1 MAGCKGTA
9 TGNDG
14 PCGDIHHSAGV
25 ERDLHTA
32 RQQQDAR
39 AGGAGQGVAC
49 LQTGLHPRGGPAV
62 GRSRVSVQQRLVRGV
77 QFFLHPLVYRIGE
90 SAGEIGEGGQRI
102 GGPAGRGQ
110 GVHNGDGK

>member
-1 MAGCKGTA
+1 MPVELK
-9 TGNDG
+9 
-14 PCGDIHHSAGV
+14 SAFSLDEGEV
-25 ERDLHTA
+25 ET
-32 RQQQDAR
+32 
-39 AGGAGQGVAC
+39 
-49 LQTGLHPRGGPAV
+49 PAV